1 MLCDLDGLKAVN
13 DSAGHL
19 VGNEVLKTVSRIMRE
34 SARAEDLV
42 ARFGGDEFVI
52 LLPRTGLLPAQA
64 VVTRIASRLREER
77 YMWAGRAN
85 PLPRVSFGISWFP
98 EDGRNADALLA
109 TADARMYEDKSR
121 ARIAREGAVGAD

>member
-1 MLCDLDGLKAVN
+1 HGDIFGCVLCDLDGLKAVN

-109 TADARMYEDKSR
+109 TAAPRMYQAK
-121 ARIAREGAVGAD
+121 

>member
-1 MLCDLDGLKAVN
+1 VN

-19 VGNEVLKTVSRIMRE
+19 VGNEVLKTVARVMRE

-64 VVTRIASRLREER
+64 VVTRIASRLRDER
-77 YMWAGRAN
+77 YMWAGREN
-85 PLPRVSFGISWFP
+85 GLPRVSFGISWFP
-98 EDGRNADALLA
+98 
-109 TADARMYEDKSR
+109 ADARMYEDKSR
-121 ARIAREGAVGAD
+121 ARIARDSAAGAD